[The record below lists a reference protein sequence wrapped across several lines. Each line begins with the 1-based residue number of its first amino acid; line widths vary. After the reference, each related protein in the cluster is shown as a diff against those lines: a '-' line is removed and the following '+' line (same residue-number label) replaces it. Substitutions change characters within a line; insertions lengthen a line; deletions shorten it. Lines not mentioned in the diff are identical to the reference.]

1 MPSISRTNTNYSDLD
16 LNFTLNPITHDVA
29 RKTGV
34 DAVKQSV
41 KNLVLTNFWDR
52 PFYQSQIGSNVNAL
66 LFENITPATARLIS
80 QNIENTINNWEPRA
94 QLNQV
99 IVSVPSDQPNFL
111 KVDVVFTVKNTTQPV
126 TVSVFLERI
135 R

>member
-1 MPSISRTNTNYSDLD
+1 MPSISRINTNYSDLD
-16 LNFTLNPITHDVA
+16 LNFTLNPITKDVA

-34 DAVKQSV
+34 DAVKQSI
-41 KNLVLTNFWDR
+41 KNLILTNFWDR
-52 PFYQSQIGSNVNAL
+52 PFHQSQIGSNVNRL

-94 QLNQV
+94 KLQQV
-99 IVSVPSDQPNFL
+99 IVSIPSDQPNSI
-111 KVDVVFTVKNTTQPV
+111 KCDIVFTVLNSTQPV
-126 TVSVFLERI
+126 TVSVFLERT